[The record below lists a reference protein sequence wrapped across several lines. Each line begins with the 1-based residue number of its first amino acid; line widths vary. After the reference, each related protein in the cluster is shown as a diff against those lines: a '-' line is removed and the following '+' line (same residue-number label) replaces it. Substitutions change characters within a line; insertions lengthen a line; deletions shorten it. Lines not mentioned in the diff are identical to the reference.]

1 MNMTHTSAHS
11 KQRTQQGF
19 ALVVSMILLVVI
31 TLLALGAL
39 RSTTL
44 QTRMAANLY
53 DRGLAFQSAESALL
67 AAQTVVSGNPD
78 LTSIGGTS
86 CTPTDNACPLVPSNT
101 WTTDATG
108 WRSIDSSF
116 LPNSSQYSAI
126 AQYHVDYMGVKEVED
141 DDEFD
146 TGLKSGYDAQHA
158 GGVTTMNVYR
168 VTVRSNP
175 NGGDGRSSVV
185 LQSTVEVPK

>member
-1 MNMTHTSAHS
+1 MNMTYTFSNS
-11 KQRTQQGF
+11 KRSRQQGF
-19 ALVVSMILLVVI
+19 ALVVAMILLVVI

-67 AAQTVVSGNPD
+67 AAQTVMSGNPD
-78 LTSIGGTS
+78 LTSIGGAS

-108 WRSIDSSF
+108 WRGVDSSF
-116 LPNSSQYSAI
+116 LPNSSQYSAA
-126 AQYHVDYMGVKEVED
+126 AQYHVDYMGVKEVD
-141 DDEFD
+141 ADNEFD
-146 TGLKSGYDAQHA
+146 TGLKSDYDGQDA
-158 GGVTTMNVYR
+158 GGVNTMNVYR

-185 LQSTVEVPK
+185 LQTTVEVPK

>member
-1 MNMTHTSAHS
+1 MNIMHTFGHS
-11 KQRTQQGF
+11 KCRRQQGF
-19 ALVVSMILLVVI
+19 ALVVAMILLVVI

-53 DRGLAFQSAESALL
+53 DRGLAFQSAESALM
-67 AAQTVVSGNPD
+67 AAQTVVTGNPD
-78 LTSIGGTS
+78 LTSIAGTS

-108 WRSIDSSF
+108 WRSVDSSF
-116 LPNSSQYSAI
+116 LPNSSQYSAV